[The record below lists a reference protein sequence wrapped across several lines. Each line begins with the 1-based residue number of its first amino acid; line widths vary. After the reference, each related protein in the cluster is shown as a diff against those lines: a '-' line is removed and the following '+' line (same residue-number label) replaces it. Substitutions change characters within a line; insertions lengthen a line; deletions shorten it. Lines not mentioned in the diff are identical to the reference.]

1 MTETPN
7 RTKTKAPKWACCQIT
22 NYLAIFPF
30 TKLVFNPHV
39 LETPY
44 TNTPG
49 TMAKD
54 RLSSSPNF
62 KQEAASSN
70 GSGLENFWTRL
81 SSNHHIK
88 N

>member
-1 MTETPN
+1 MN
-7 RTKTKAPKWACCQIT
+7 V
-22 NYLAIFPF
+22 PF
-30 TKLVFNPHV
+30 TKLVFNLHV

-70 GSGLENFWTRL
+70 GSGLENF
-81 SSNHHIK
+81 
-88 N
+88 